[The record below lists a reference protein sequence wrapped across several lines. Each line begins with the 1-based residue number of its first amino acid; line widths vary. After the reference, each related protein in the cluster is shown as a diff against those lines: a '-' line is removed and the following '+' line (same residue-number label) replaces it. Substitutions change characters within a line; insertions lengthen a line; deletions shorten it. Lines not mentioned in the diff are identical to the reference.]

1 MVWAAA
7 ATIMAGSGI
16 AWARAGKPDVRVVVT
31 ASRSDATLEQMPL
44 YTTVISAEQI
54 RQSPAQ
60 TLDQLLRQVPGIN
73 LTGAPYFTTDP
84 MLASVRAAGEAT
96 SILEASRLRHEQF
109 AHEFGAWTPTQG

>member
-1 MVWAAA
+1 MSKQDATVWAAV
-7 ATIMAGSGI
+7 ATMMVADSS
-16 AWARAGKPDVRVVVT
+16 AWAQAGKPDVRVVVT

-44 YTTVISAEQI
+44 YTTVITAEQI

-84 MLASVRAAGEAT
+84 TGNQIRMRGVTGSPAAAP
-96 SILEASRLRHEQF
+96 S
-109 AHEFGAWTPTQG
+109 